1 MRDSI
6 QLLSLAH
13 TCGVQITCK
22 SCPVVLDATR
32 AVEITVFDNDPGY
45 RLLSVSALCG
55 TCADNIAPDFP
66 ERMAAKGW
74 GVEVIDG
81 RDFTP
86 EQHDIAQCLAVI

>member
-1 MRDSI
+1 MREAL

-13 TCGVQITCK
+13 TCGVQINCK
-22 SCPVVLDATR
+22 ACPVVLDATR
-32 AVEITVFDNDPGY
+32 AVEI
-45 RLLSVSALCG
+45 G

-66 ERMAAKGW
+66 ARMAAKGW

-86 EQHDIAQCLAVI
+86 EQHDEAQCLAVI

>member
-1 MRDSI
+1 MREAL

-13 TCGVQITCK
+13 TCGVQINCK
-22 SCPVVLDATR
+22 ACPVVLDATR
-32 AVEITVFDNDPGY
+32 AVEITVFEGDSR

-66 ERMAAKGW
+66 ARMAAKGW

-86 EQHDIAQCLAVI
+86 EQHDEAQCLAVI